1 MNTIS
6 RNWEI
11 QEELSE
17 MYNSLVSEKNKV
29 KNELV
34 ISRFIYKTICE
45 KHINNNYNHEQEWL
59 QADRRHHGKYLEYD
73 MYCHIVEII
82 HDYRDLYG
90 QFPEYTEMHATLLQI
105 MLQFAQEEEY
115 ELAAIMKRWVDRI
128 DAIIHQNHASSAH

>member
-1 MNTIS
+1 TIFCTLIMIWRFVLILKTYKSYVNHKTILNPICYNILIIKDTVMNTSS

-73 MYCHIVEII
+73 
-82 HDYRDLYG
+82 
-90 QFPEYTEMHATLLQI
+90 
-105 MLQFAQEEEY
+105 
-115 ELAAIMKRWVDRI
+115 
-128 DAIIHQNHASSAH
+128 